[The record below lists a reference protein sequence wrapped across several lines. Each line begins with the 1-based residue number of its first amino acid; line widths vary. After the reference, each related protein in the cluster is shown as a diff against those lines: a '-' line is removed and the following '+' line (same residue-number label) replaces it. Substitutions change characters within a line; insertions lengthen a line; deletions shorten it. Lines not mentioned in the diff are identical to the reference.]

1 MSDFR
6 LPQIAFLARKDARTI
21 RRWCEAGLV
30 RGAFRLG
37 GARGHWRIR
46 ASSAVEAAEQAL
58 AATRGFSRARGK
70 RWESTLRRF
79 AQSAAKIQRKARPLR
94 GQVVKLERTA
104 RRTARTLRPAARA
117 LQLLLEVSD
126 DRLERVGWSRVFLEK
141 LRGQIMPRRTARE
154 LIRSAL
160 ILSMLEEYEDT
171 RTEPER
177 ARAAIA
183 RRFGLDR
190 RTFNR
195 DFGAHWRG
203 AVEAFS
209 DFCGVGAAGDSAFDY
224 KGSKADGSDTA
235 PERVPVEMPPHA
247 TAKELRIYRAG

>member
-1 MSDFR
+1 M
-6 LPQIAFLARKDARTI
+6 
-21 RRWCEAGLV
+21 

-37 GARGHWRIR
+37 GGRGHWRIR
-46 ASSAVEAAEQAL
+46 AKSALAAAEQAL
-58 AATRGFSRARGK
+58 EATQGLSRNRGK
-70 RWESTLRRF
+70 QCEVTFRRF
-79 AQSAAKIQRKARPLR
+79 AKQATKIQRKSRPIHL
-94 GQVVKLERTA
+94 QMVKIERAA
-104 RRTARTLRPAARA
+104 RRTSRIIRPATRA
-117 LQLLLEVSD
+117 WHLLLEVSD
-126 DRLERVGWSRVFLEK
+126 DRLERVGWSREFLER
-141 LRGQIMPRRTARE
+141 LRGQIMPRRTAKE

-160 ILSMLEEYEDT
+160 ILSILEEYEDT

-195 DFGAHWRG
+195 DYGAHWRG

-209 DFCGVGAAGDSAFDY
+209 DFCGVGTAGDSAFDY

>member
-6 LPQIAFLARKDARTI
+6 LPEIAFLARKNARTI
-21 RRWCEAGLV
+21 RRYCEAGLV

-37 GARGHWRIR
+37 GVRGHWRIR
-46 ASSAVEAAEQAL
+46 ASSALEAAEQAL
-58 AATRGFSRARGK
+58 EATRGFSRTRGK
-70 RWESTLRRF
+70 QWEVAFRGFLK
-79 AQSAAKIQRKARPLR
+79 QAAKIQRKSRPIAK
-94 GQVVKLERTA
+94 QMKKLDRSA
-104 RRTARTLRPAARA
+104 QKASRSLRPAVRA
-117 LQLLLEVSD
+117 LRLLLEVSD
-126 DRLERVGWSRVFLEK
+126 DRLERVGWSRAFLEK
-141 LRGQIMPRRTARE
+141 LRDQMMPRRTAKE

-195 DFGAHWRG
+195 DYGAHWQG

-224 KGSKADGSDTA
+224 KGSMADGSDAA